1 MGVQLPS
8 TFIER
13 MHQLLGK
20 EFDDFMSTYD
30 HTPHAGLRVNEL
42 KISLDEFKKLA
53 PFELR
58 PIPWCE
64 TGFYVP
70 HGIKPGLHP
79 YYHTGLYYIQEP
91 SAMAPVELLGVQEH
105 DRVLDLCAAPGG
117 KSTQIAAKLRGTGVL
132 VTNDIH
138 ADRTKALAKNIE
150 LYGVRNAVVLNE
162 QPERIAAAFPA
173 FFDKIL
179 IDAPCSGEGMYRK
192 DEDMVKSTVTIADC
206 VIMQRDIL
214 HWAANML
221 APGGTMVYSTC
232 TFAPEENEMMIA
244 EFLNTHPDY
253 SIVEIPLRHGFT
265 SGRPDWIP
273 ARDQSAGDALAGTVR
288 LWPHRLE
295 GEGHYAAVLRRNGG
309 AEASPETP
317 GTMEAS
323 SVLDLSDRAGLEAES
338 GISGMPDSAIDSKS
352 RSTGHL
358 SIAAQSARGSEDS
371 MPVRKGKGGPARHGT
386 RAELERGQSRHGRSR
401 GTASSKQRSGSGTG
415 QRSGQ
420 RSGREREQA
429 SLTSYDE
436 FVQEQLHVTLQ
447 GETIMYGDRIYQ
459 SPLSSARLEG
469 LKVVRP
475 GWYMGKLKNGRFVPS
490 QPLAAALHSQEA
502 IRVITL
508 DSRQPEAVRYLK
520 GETLEIP
527 ADRIT
532 YPHGNERGS
541 KGYTLICIDGYA
553 VGWGKWQN
561 GMLKNEYPSGWRWT
575 SV

>member
-8 TFIER
+8 PFIER

-42 KISLDEFKKLA
+42 KISLDEFAKLT

-64 TGFYVP
+64 TGYYVP
-70 HGIKPGLHP
+70 YGTKPGLHP

-206 VIMQRDIL
+206 VLMQRDIL

-244 EFLNTHPDY
+244 EFLGAHPDY
-253 SIVEIPLRHGFT
+253 SVVEVPLRHGFA
-265 SGRPDWIP
+265 SGRPDWLP
-273 ARDQSAGDALAGTVR
+273 ASDQAAGHALSGTVR

-323 SVLDLSDRAGLEAES
+323 PAPGLPSDYLS
-338 GISGMPDSAIDSKS
+338 SAV
-352 RSTGHL
+352 
-358 SIAAQSARGSEDS
+358 QSARGSEDS
-371 MPVRKGKGGPARHGT
+371 MRVRKGKGGPVRNGT
-386 RAELERGQSRHGRSR
+386 RAELEREQSRHGRSK
-401 GTASSKQRSGSGTG
+401 GVTSSKQRNGSGSGH
-415 QRSGQ
+415 RS
-420 RSGREREQA
+420 SREKEQA
-429 SLTSYDE
+429 PLTSYYD
-436 FVQEQLHVTLQ
+436 FIQEQLQLTLP
-447 GETIMYGDRIYQ
+447 GETTLYGDRIYQ

-532 YPHGNERGS
+532 YPHGNEQGS

-553 VGWGKWQN
+553 AGWGKWQN